1 MALDDAKKFVD
12 RVATDKAF
20 RSKVGATLQPF
31 LAAAK
36 ENGYNFSPLELQEA
50 IRQKFGG
57 TGAPPD
63 DTACIAF
70 AR

>member
-12 RVATDKAF
+12 RVATDTAF
-20 RSKVGATLQPF
+20 RSKVGAALQPF
-31 LAAAK
+31 LQAAK
-36 ENGYNFSPLELQEA
+36 ENRYNFNPLELQEA

-57 TGAPPD
+57 KGAAQD

>member
-20 RSKVGATLQPF
+20 RSKLGAALQPF
-31 LAAAK
+31 LQAAK
-36 ENGYNFSPLELQEA
+36 ENGYNFSPLELQAA
-50 IRQKFGG
+50 IRQKFGPQG
-57 TGAPPD
+57 GAED

-70 AR
+70 AS